1 MGVTMTYDDVLEP
14 VAAIPQAKNIAYG
27 SAYNLAPGLLGIPA
41 QMRIMVRKTDAGPAD
56 GPRG

>member
-27 SAYNLAPGLLGIPA
+27 SAYNLAPGLNPSPHCDTGDVA
-41 QMRIMVRKTDAGPAD
+41 DAPK
-56 GPRG
+56 R